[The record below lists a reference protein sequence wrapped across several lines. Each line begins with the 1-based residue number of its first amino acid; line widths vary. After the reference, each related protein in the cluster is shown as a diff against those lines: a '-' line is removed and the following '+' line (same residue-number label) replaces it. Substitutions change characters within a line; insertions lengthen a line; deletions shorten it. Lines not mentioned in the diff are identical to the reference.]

1 MMAPAFKRPEV
12 YLGARYAGRMT
23 YSIVAR
29 DGDGRMGVAVQ
40 TCVMGVGAIC
50 PWGRAGV
57 GVVATQAFSLAGYG
71 PRLLDRLA
79 AGQSPAAALGALAA
93 ADERRE
99 QRQVAVLA
107 ADGVTAAFTGS
118 DTIPFA
124 GDVQGHGFSCQANM
138 MAAPGVPEAM
148 RDAFVASN
156 GPLQRRLLGAMRAAE
171 AAGGDFRGRQSAALL
186 VVEADVRDESWEGVA
201 VDVRVDD
208 DPEPLDRLEHLLDV
222 SEAYEAMR
230 VGTAAAKSGD
240 LAEAGRLSQ
249 RAAALAPHNQ
259 NVIGWVAVLRA
270 HAGDLRPLQELI
282 ARRPGTRRLLD
293 WLRAHDEVQLS
304 DEVMEQLGASA
315 PGR

>member
-50 PWGRAGV
+50 PWARAGV

-79 AGQSPAAALGALAA
+79 AGESAAAALAALTA
-93 ADERRE
+93 ADERRD
-99 QRQVAVLA
+99 QRQVTVLA
-107 ADGVTAAFTGS
+107 ADGATAAFTGS

-124 GDVQGHGFSCQANM
+124 GDVQGDGFSCQANM

-148 RDAFVASN
+148 RDAFVASE
-156 GPLQRRLLGAMRAAE
+156 GALQRRLLAAMRAAE

-186 VVEADVRDESWEGVA
+186 VVEADMREESWQGVA

-208 DPEPLDRLEHLLDV
+208 DAEPLDRLERLLDV
-222 SEAYEAMR
+222 AEAYEAMR

-240 LAEAGRLSQ
+240 LDQAARLAQ
-249 RAAALAPHNQ
+249 RAASLAPHDQ
-259 NVIGWVAVLRA
+259 NVVAWVAMVHA
-270 HAGDLRPLQELI
+270 QAGDLEPLRELI
-282 ARRPGTRRLLD
+282 ERRPGTRRLLD

-304 DEVMEQLGASA
+304 GDVMAQLEG
-315 PGR
+315 

>member
-1 MMAPAFKRPEV
+1 
-12 YLGARYAGRMT
+12 MT

-50 PWGRAGV
+50 PWARAGV

-79 AGQSPAAALGALAA
+79 AGESAAAALAALTA
-93 ADERRE
+93 ADERRD

-107 ADGVTAAFTGS
+107 ADGATAAFTGS

-124 GDVQGHGFSCQANM
+124 GDVQGDGFSCQANM

-148 RDAFVASN
+148 RDAFVASE
-156 GPLQRRLLGAMRAAE
+156 GALQRRLLAAMRAAE

-186 VVEADVRDESWEGVA
+186 VVEADMREESWQGVA

-208 DPEPLDRLEHLLDV
+208 DAEPLDRLERLLDV
-222 SEAYEAMR
+222 AEAYEAMR

-240 LAEAGRLSQ
+240 LDQAARLAQ
-249 RAAALAPHNQ
+249 RAASLAPHDQ
-259 NVIGWVAVLRA
+259 NVVAWVAMVHA
-270 HAGDLRPLQELI
+270 QAGDLEPLRELI
-282 ARRPGTRRLLD
+282 ERRPGTRRLLD

-304 DEVMEQLGASA
+304 GDVMAQLEG
-315 PGR
+315 

>member
-1 MMAPAFKRPEV
+1 
-12 YLGARYAGRMT
+12 MT

-50 PWGRAGV
+50 PWARAGV

-79 AGQSPAAALGALAA
+79 AGESAAAALAALTA
-93 ADERRE
+93 ADERRD
-99 QRQVAVLA
+99 QRQVTVLA
-107 ADGVTAAFTGS
+107 ADGATAAFTGS

-124 GDVQGHGFSCQANM
+124 GDVQGDGFSCQANM

-148 RDAFVASN
+148 RDAFVASE
-156 GPLQRRLLGAMRAAE
+156 GALQRRLLAAMRAAE

-186 VVEADVRDESWEGVA
+186 VVEADMREESWQGVA

-208 DPEPLDRLEHLLDV
+208 DAEPLDRLERLLDV
-222 SEAYEAMR
+222 AEAYEAMR

-240 LAEAGRLSQ
+240 LDQAARLAQ
-249 RAAALAPHNQ
+249 RAASLAPHDQ
-259 NVIGWVAVLRA
+259 NVVAWVAMVHA
-270 HAGDLRPLQELI
+270 QAGDLEPLRELI
-282 ARRPGTRRLLD
+282 ERRPGTRRLLD

-304 DEVMEQLGASA
+304 GDVMAQLEG
-315 PGR
+315 

>member
-1 MMAPAFKRPEV
+1 
-12 YLGARYAGRMT
+12 MT

-50 PWGRAGV
+50 PWARAGV

-79 AGQSPAAALGALAA
+79 AGESAAAALAALTA
-93 ADERRE
+93 ADERRD

-107 ADGVTAAFTGS
+107 ADGATAAFTGS

-124 GDVQGHGFSCQANM
+124 GDVQGDGFSCQANM

-148 RDAFVASN
+148 RDAFVASE
-156 GPLQRRLLGAMRAAE
+156 GALQRRLLAAMRAAE

-186 VVEADVRDESWEGVA
+186 VVEADMREESWQGVA

-208 DPEPLDRLEHLLDV
+208 DAEPLDRLERLLDV
-222 SEAYEAMR
+222 AEAYEAMR

-240 LAEAGRLSQ
+240 LDQAARLAQ
-249 RAAALAPHNQ
+249 RAASLAPHDQ
-259 NVIGWVAVLRA
+259 NVVAWVAMVHA
-270 HAGDLRPLQELI
+270 QAGDLEPLRELI
-282 ARRPGTRRLLD
+282 ERRPGTRRLLD

-304 DEVMEQLGASA
+304 GDVMAQLKG
-315 PGR
+315 

>member
-12 YLGARYAGRMT
+12 YLDARYAGRMT

-29 DGDGRMGVAVQ
+29 DGDGRLGVAVQ

-79 AGQSPAAALGALAA
+79 TGEPASAALAALAA
-93 ADERRE
+93 ADELRD

-107 ADGVTAAFTGS
+107 ADGATAAFTGS

-124 GDVQGHGFSCQANM
+124 GDVQGDGFSCQANM

-148 RDAFVASN
+148 RDAFVAVD
-156 GPLQRRLLGAMRAAE
+156 GPLQRRLLAAMRAAE

-208 DPEPLDRLEHLLDV
+208 DQEPLDRLERLLDV
-222 SEAYEAMR
+222 SEAYAAMR
-230 VGTAAAKSGD
+230 DGTAAAKRGD
-240 LAEAGRLSQ
+240 LGEAGRLAE
-249 RAAALAPHNQ
+249 RAAWRRTTRTSSA
-259 NVIGWVAVLRA
+259 GWRCCERTRA
-270 HAGDLRPLQELI
+270 TSSRC
-282 ARRPGTRRLLD
+282 
-293 WLRAHDEVQLS
+293 LS
-304 DEVMEQLGASA
+304 
-315 PGR
+315 

>member
-50 PWGRAGV
+50 PWARAGV

-79 AGQSPAAALGALAA
+79 AGESAAAALAALTA
-93 ADERRE
+93 ADERRD

-107 ADGVTAAFTGS
+107 ADGATAAFTGS

-124 GDVQGHGFSCQANM
+124 GDVQGDGFSCQANM

-148 RDAFVASN
+148 RDAFVASE
-156 GPLQRRLLGAMRAAE
+156 GALQRRLLAAMRAAE

-186 VVEADVRDESWEGVA
+186 VVEADMLEESWQGVA

-208 DPEPLDRLEHLLDV
+208 DAEPLDRLERLLDV
-222 SEAYEAMR
+222 AEAYEAMR

-240 LAEAGRLSQ
+240 LDQAAWLAQ
-249 RAAALAPHNQ
+249 RAASLAPHDQ
-259 NVIGWVAVLRA
+259 NVVAWVAMVHA
-270 HAGDLRPLQELI
+270 QAGDLEPLRELI
-282 ARRPGTRRLLD
+282 ERRPGTRRLLD

-304 DEVMEQLGASA
+304 GDVMAQLEG
-315 PGR
+315 